1 MHLHLCFSVDFWF
14 SHRSRCLGSG
24 PVVISQVQIET
35 LLILLLLHYN
45 QVAKVF
51 VVGDGSSAG
60 ASCFKVWCE
69 KEARHRSW
77 LKRVAAPAG
86 TLDPWRPKKRHR
98 VSAVKW
104 MGCLDNQLR
113 HGMGKDLAFFTWLD
127 GSEVWLPSNWRR
139 WPMLTGTI
147 DQGSDGLSA
156 SNAMTHMKKI
166 NWFCFM
172 DWSHGAC
179 NDLERG
185 YKKQATTRSCC
196 CSSLF

>member
-1 MHLHLCFSVDFWF
+1 MHPEPPAGGGAAPRGAWWSAAGRWRGAAEGTEGVSDCRRL
-14 SHRSRCLGSG
+14 
-24 PVVISQVQIET
+24 
-35 LLILLLLHYN
+35 
-45 QVAKVF
+45 K
-51 VVGDGSSAG
+51 DGKG
-60 ASCFKVWCE
+60 
-69 KEARHRSW
+69 
-77 LKRVAAPAG
+77 RVAAPAG

-156 SNAMTHMKKI
+156 SNAMTHMKKM

-185 YKKQATTRSCC
+185 YKQNRQLPVHVVVPRCSEPTTWSREG
-196 CSSLF
+196 